1 MPYNTTPIRP
11 RKEVTGTVQLP
22 LSRVK
27 KIIAVDPDINIC
39 SNNAAFAITLAT
51 ELFIQYLAEQGHNM
65 AKLDRKPRRNV
76 QYKDLSAAVIAKD
89 NLEFLDDTIPKTQ
102 PYKEIKQ
109 KAAETRAKLQ
119 GGKTAGEQ
127 GDEAAGQPN
136 GKRQKSINGFGVHDV
151 VKKNDAGEEAAVDS
165 ADGDVQMTG

>member
-22 LSRVK
+22 CECSQFTVPLSLTAVLTCHAVSRVK

-51 ELFIQYLAEQGHNM
+51 VRLPDSLPSVLVFVPSTVGIDNDMQEMFIQYLAEQGHNM

-76 QYKDLSAAVIAKD
+76 QYKDLCKFPPSLHLTD
-89 NLEFLDDTIPKTQ
+89 LLTNPQ
-102 PYKEIKQ
+102 PP
-109 KAAETRAKLQ
+109 R
-119 GGKTAGEQ
+119 
-127 GDEAAGQPN
+127 
-136 GKRQKSINGFGVHDV
+136 
-151 VKKNDAGEEAAVDS
+151 
-165 ADGDVQMTG
+165 

>member
-1 MPYNTTPIRP
+1 MP
-11 RKEVTGTVQLP
+11 
-22 LSRVK
+22 VK

-76 QYKDLSAAVIAKD
+76 QYKDLSAAVVAKD

-119 GGKTAGEQ
+119 GGKTAGEP
-127 GDEAAGQPN
+127 GDEAGLPN
-136 GKRQKSINGFGVHDV
+136 GKRQKSLNGFGVHDV
-151 VKKNDAGEEAAVDS
+151 VKKTDEAEGPRVDPT
-165 ADGDVQMTG
+165 DGDVQMTG